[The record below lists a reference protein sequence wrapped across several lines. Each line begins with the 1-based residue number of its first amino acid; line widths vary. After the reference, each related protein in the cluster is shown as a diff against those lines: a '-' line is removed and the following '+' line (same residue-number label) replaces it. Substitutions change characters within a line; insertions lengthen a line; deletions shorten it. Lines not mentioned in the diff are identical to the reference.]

1 MKNFVVLGKN
11 GAFARSFQN
20 LITEQQLG
28 NCLSIPFRTFRSENL
43 KFTSFLRGEITY
55 VFTFGGKNQIYQ
67 ISEEEKMLIKL
78 LKNLPISEKARS
90 SLIYLSSGEIYGNNT
105 EPYELSPIDPVSA
118 YGIVKANCERII
130 LENGTKVMKHIEI
143 FRIAN
148 AYDCKN
154 VSLLRNLIANIVLQ
168 LQKKRKLSI
177 TSSLQSRKQYGTF
190 SDYVKFI
197 IEAVSSGTAIETS
210 SDITITNVAPNFSY
224 SIADILGIFEQK
236 FPEAISLK
244 NYFQTPGTGLPL
256 ESRELFSLLP
266 TQFHWSRLED
276 ELKQITQI

>member
-43 KFTSFLRGEITY
+43 NFSSFLRGEIIY
-55 VFTFGGKNQIYQ
+55 VFTFGGKNQTYQ
-67 ISEEEKMLIKL
+67 ISEEGNMLIKL

-90 SLIYLSSGEIYGNNT
+90 SLIYLSSGEIYGNNI

-118 YGIVKANCERII
+118 YGIAKANCESII
-130 LENGTKVMKHIEI
+130 LEDGTKVMKQIKI

-154 VSLLRNLIANIVLQ
+154 VDLQRNLIANIILH

-197 IEAVSSGTAIETS
+197 IEAVSSRTVLETS
-210 SDITITNVAPNFSY
+210 RDITITNVAPNFSY
-224 SIADILGIFEQK
+224 SIAEIIGIFEQR

-244 NYFQTPGTGLPL
+244 NYSQTAGTGLPL
-256 ESRELFSLLP
+256 ESRGLFSLLP

-276 ELKQITQI
+276 ELMQITQI

>member
-43 KFTSFLRGEITY
+43 NFTSFLRGEITY
-55 VFTFGGKNQIYQ
+55 IFTFGGKNQIYQ
-67 ISEEEKMLIKL
+67 ISEEEKMIIKL

-105 EPYELSPIDPVSA
+105 EPYKLSPIDPVSD

-130 LENGTKVMKHIEI
+130 LENATKVMKQIKI

-154 VSLLRNLIANIVLQ
+154 VSLQRNLIANIVLQ

-197 IEAVSSGTAIETS
+197 LEVVSSGTAIETS
-210 SDITITNVAPNFSY
+210 RDITITNVAPNFSY
-224 SIADILGIFEQK
+224 SIAEILGIFEQK

-276 ELKQITQI
+276 ELMEITQI